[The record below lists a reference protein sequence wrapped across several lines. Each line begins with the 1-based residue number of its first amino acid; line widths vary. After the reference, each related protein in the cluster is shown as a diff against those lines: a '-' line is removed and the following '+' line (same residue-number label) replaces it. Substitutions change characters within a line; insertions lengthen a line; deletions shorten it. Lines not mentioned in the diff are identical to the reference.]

1 MRGTTRAGTKAPPVF
16 ANPIYRSLERR
27 HMTLSA
33 EERERLADL
42 VDLQPTKNSDLQ
54 DRWGLDSGSDVHQYL
69 EDNLRDYYYRD
80 ENSMIRATAEASEL
94 VGDVDEDGEA
104 PAVHMSD
111 TEQQVFAVIAG
122 PDERSE
128 SVVSVL
134 HGVRDEHSEDAAE
147 ELESGDVR
155 RALQT
160 LKRKGIVEV
169 ENRTVPT
176 YRLAVPREDVTVAD
190 D

>member
-1 MRGTTRAGTKAPPVF
+1 
-16 ANPIYRSLERR
+16 
-27 HMTLSA
+27 MTLSA

-80 ENSMIRATAEASEL
+80 ENSMIRATAEASEV
-94 VGDVDEDGEA
+94 VGAVDEDDEP

-134 HGVRDEHSEDAAE
+134 HGVRDEYGDDDDAAAG

-160 LKRKGIVEV
+160 LKRKGIVAV

-176 YRLAVPREDVTVAD
+176 YRLAVPREDVRIEED

>member
-1 MRGTTRAGTKAPPVF
+1 
-16 ANPIYRSLERR
+16 
-27 HMTLSA
+27 MTLSA

-69 EDNLRDYYYRD
+69 EDHLRDYYYRD

-134 HGVRDEHSEDAAE
+134 HGVRDEYGDDAAG

>member
-1 MRGTTRAGTKAPPVF
+1 
-16 ANPIYRSLERR
+16 
-27 HMTLSA
+27 MTLSE

-54 DRWGLDSGSDVHQYL
+54 DRWGLESGSDVHQYL
-69 EDNLRDYYYRD
+69 EDHLRDYYYRD

-111 TEQQVFAVIAG
+111 TEQMVFAVIAG

-134 HGVRDEHSEDAAE
+134 HAVRDAYDDAD
-147 ELESGDVR
+147 LESGDVR

-176 YRLAVPREDVTVAD
+176 YRLAVPRDDVTVAD